1 MVEEILPD
9 RSSVEEIEGKSPI
22 IKIKTCFKW
31 KGKNPSG
38 ILRMEVSL
46 FSGFEPTSLPP
57 LLMNLEQTT
66 TEMLH
71 GYYDNNMWFVFAN
84 VSSGCPVCVQYS
96 IRSAFVISSIRP
108 SYARIFPVAR
118 EDLAADTFFH
128 TQMGSSL
135 LKDITDDDLI
145 TWFNKNETSSGDS
158 VFKEGANCQKIFKL
172 DKETTTAA
180 PIEST
185 TDFDHVNTN
194 TPHPSSIENPDV
206 VTYTINV
213 DSGSLNNL
221 GLKETTTR
229 NFAHTSTTPLPT
241 TEKILATEHAPTTEK
256 ILTLIVENQED
267 DIQKLSRQKN
277 VSPPL
282 DNVIVT
288 KRENIL
294 HKENKTS
301 SANKSVIAKQNSK
314 TNKEVDVSYPSKH
327 VNTKKIELPLKY
339 LDTKDRDDN
348 EPETFSPENK
358 NDKYLLLDKEQLW
371 GLLKEVVNDV
381 INKKTSFRNTN
392 GKTLS

>member
-1 MVEEILPD
+1 MEI
-9 RSSVEEIEGKSPI
+9 
-22 IKIKTCFKW
+22 
-31 KGKNPSG
+31 
-38 ILRMEVSL
+38 SL

-158 VFKEGANCQKIFKL
+158 VFKEGARCQKIFKI
-172 DKETTTAA
+172 DKETTTVV
-180 PIEST
+180 PVEFT
-185 TDFDHVNTN
+185 TDLNHVNTN

-213 DSGSLNNL
+213 DSGSLNNFD
-221 GLKETTTR
+221 LKETTAKTTT
-229 NFAHTSTTPLPT
+229 HTTSTTPSPT
-241 TEKILATEHAPTTEK
+241 TERILATEHAPTTDK

-267 DIQKLSRQKN
+267 DIQKLSMQKN
-277 VSPPL
+277 ISPPL

-288 KRENIL
+288 KRENVL

-301 SANKSVIAKQNSK
+301 GANKSVIAKSK
-314 TNKEVDVSYPSKH
+314 KEVDVSYPSKH

-339 LDTKDRDDN
+339 LDSKDRDDN

-371 GLLKEVVNDV
+371 GLLKEVVNDE
-381 INKKTSFRNTN
+381 INKKTNFRNTN